1 MVQQNVQTVCV
12 PKHHIPYQDM
22 TQEQQEAKR
31 RAEVMLA
38 FANGAPIEYRPKDRP
53 DLVWG
58 ITTIPV
64 WDWVVFDYRVNHDP
78 VVNWDAMPAWANA
91 VAMDESGVWSWYEK
105 KPEQM
110 GSRYHITQA
119 GCISGQIPD
128 EHAPKYAGTK
138 PWNELIIER
147 PKK

>member
-1 MVQQNVQTVCV
+1 
-12 PKHHIPYQDM
+12 M
-22 TQEQQEAKR
+22 TPEQQEAKR

-38 FANGAPIEYRPKDRP
+38 FADGAPIEWRIADGGFEWHEDESPH
-53 DLVWG
+53 WNWSE
-58 ITTIPV
+58 I
-64 WDWVVFDYRVNHDP
+64 DYRVKPNP

-110 GSRYHITQA
+110 GSRYHITPA

-128 EHAPKYAGTK
+128 EYAPKYAGTK
-138 PWNELIIER
+138 PWHDLIIER

>member
-1 MVQQNVQTVCV
+1 
-12 PKHHIPYQDM
+12 M
-22 TQEQQEAKR
+22 TTEQQEAKR

-58 ITTIPV
+58 ITTIPA
-64 WDWVVFDYRVNHDP
+64 WDWVLFDYRVNLDP

-91 VAMDESGVWSWYEK
+91 VAMRSDGNWAWFVN
-105 KPEQM
+105 KP
-110 GSRYHITQA
+110 T
-119 GCISGQIPD
+119 GCVMDGISGLCGFIPD
-128 EHAPKYAGTK
+128 EYAPKYAGTK
-138 PWNELIIER
+138 PWHELIIER

>member
-1 MVQQNVQTVCV
+1 
-12 PKHHIPYQDM
+12 
-22 TQEQQEAKR
+22 
-31 RAEVMLA
+31 MLA

-53 DLVWG
+53 DLAWG

-78 VVNWDAMPAWANA
+78 VVNWDAMPGWANA
-91 VAMDESGVWSWYEK
+91 VAMDENGSWFWYEK
-105 KPEQM
+105 KPCEIGTGCHSTPNESLM
-110 GSRYHITQA
+110 GK
-119 GCISGQIPD
+119 IPT

>member
-1 MVQQNVQTVCV
+1 
-12 PKHHIPYQDM
+12 M
-22 TQEQQEAKR
+22 TPEQQEAKR

-64 WDWVVFDYRVNHDP
+64 WDWVVFDYRVNP
-78 VVNWDAMPAWANA
+78 NPAVNWDAMPAWANA
-91 VAMDESGVWSWYEK
+91 VAMRIDGDWAWFVN
-105 KPEQM
+105 KP
-110 GSRYHITQA
+110 T
-119 GCISGQIPD
+119 GCVMDGISGLWGFIPP
-128 EHAPKYAGTK
+128 EYAPKYAGTK
-138 PWNELIIER
+138 PWHELIIER